1 MYALPG
7 FDSDSSGEETT
18 PPPTRAPPPPP
29 KPQFK
34 FRSLFTST
42 KKLEAR
48 VLRQA
53 EGLKKDE
60 EKEPPGPMKKRVR
73 IFAGE
78 LLGGQKGSK
87 VEGLTTTTGEK
98 IEPEP
103 PSLEESKQG
112 SKLEPAGLTEQTAI
126 NPVASEIL
134 VLLRQLVVECHATN
148 KNTDPE
154 PKADSVS
161 QGMNEGSSA
170 NDAEPEKE
178 IDLPAPEA
186 IIVIDRKFDRPI
198 DTEPAQETHAPQHRP
213 SHLLPSVLG

>member
-1 MYALPG
+1 M
-7 FDSDSSGEETT
+7 
-18 PPPTRAPPPPP
+18 
-29 KPQFK
+29 
-34 FRSLFTST
+34 
-42 KKLEAR
+42 
-48 VLRQA
+48 
-53 EGLKKDE
+53 
-60 EKEPPGPMKKRVR
+60 R

-112 SKLEPAGLTEQTAI
+112 SKLEPAGLAEQTAI

-134 VLLRQLVVECHATN
+134 VLLRQLLVECHATN
-148 KNTDPE
+148 KNTDSE
-154 PKADSVS
+154 PKADSIS

-170 NDAEPEKE
+170 NDAEPQKK

-213 SHLLPSVLG
+213 SHLLPSVQGRQQHHLADNYFAKFWPSISQQRPAI